1 MMWFVQLGSRTVSSS
16 SSSSD
21 DSERGESS
29 STYVGRS
36 GKAIALSSSMASEC
50 HIPHA
55 TCNRER
61 EEKEKEK
68 EKGEVMVMVVVV
80 IVVVAVKEEGKKGTT
95 TAQRVKTRFRTAAD
109 SSAKGYLDSW
119 DALDRLHQ
127 CGALND
133 DGQHGTVSQPPCNAV
148 PRTLLLAQY
157 AANMQHP

>member
-1 MMWFVQLGSRTVSSS
+1 MPHPARNLQPRA
-16 SSSSD
+16 
-21 DSERGESS
+21 RGE
-29 STYVGRS
+29 G
-36 GKAIALSSSMASEC
+36 GGEGGGEEGEEEEEEEEEK
-50 HIPHA
+50 
-55 TCNRER
+55 
-61 EEKEKEK
+61 EKEKEK